1 MTFCIKVLHRLS
13 YTVGIV
19 TADSCH
25 KGIFDVVIKH
35 YHGYVMPT
43 VALDK
48 VNMRAKS
55 EEKDTLVILIN
66 GSRLD
71 TCDYLISKLI
81 ARAVMYSENQHG
93 NVFLAHHTLG
103 ADVISHFGSAFPLL
117 FLITN
122 HIDNN
127 KVL

>member
-1 MTFCIKVLHRLS
+1 
-13 YTVGIV
+13 
-19 TADSCH
+19 
-25 KGIFDVVIKH
+25 
-35 YHGYVMPT
+35 MPT

-71 TCDYLISKLI
+71 TCDYLLSKLI
-81 ARAVMYSENQHG
+81 ARAEMYSENQHG

-117 FLITN
+117 FLKTIQ
-122 HIDNN
+122 IDNN